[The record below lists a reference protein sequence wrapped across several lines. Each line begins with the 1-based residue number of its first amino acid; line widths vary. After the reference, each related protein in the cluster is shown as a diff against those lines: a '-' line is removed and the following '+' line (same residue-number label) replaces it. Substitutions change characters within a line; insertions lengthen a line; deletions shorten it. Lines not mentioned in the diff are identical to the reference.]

1 MKILS
6 TREYVVAI
14 ISIEIG
20 IEQLNSKMD
29 RKLPKEKTKFT
40 HKLRDPMTALYFY
53 FFVLLDDGY
62 V

>member
-1 MKILS
+1 MSALMKILS

-29 RKLPKEKTKFT
+29 RKLPKEKTKFNPKIKRSYGQT
-40 HKLRDPMTALYFY
+40 LFL
-53 FFVLLDDGY
+53 FF
-62 V
+62 

>member
-29 RKLPKEKTKFT
+29 RKLPKEKTKFNPKIKRSYGQT
-40 HKLRDPMTALYFY
+40 LFL
-53 FFVLLDDGY
+53 FF
-62 V
+62 